1 MANYCLWA
9 AQLTDRVWLLQRGP
23 EEEAFDLE
31 AAAVLLSSSQ
41 LLMDQVLDMMDT
53 TAMSV
58 RTREVLKLPDW
69 GVALAHGDLRQ
80 ARSLKGGH
88 LILTDRNAEDR
99 LGFAALDAFSRL
111 GVSSMTYI
119 TGFRDDSVAQI
130 AFNAAGPC
138 WRRLLSLLVLFH
150 RRQATITNRR
160 LAAALRPVAFGVG
173 QDGRCETP
181 VIERLEASVDD
192 KGEPEQFS
200 RYMVFEG
207 SRQLAPVRNTH
218 DDIGRRLDGRY
229 SLWNRKLV
237 FAPTDMS
244 RLFKRPYWIVE
255 NDESNQK
262 WLPYY
267 PKRGLGGGRSPNI
280 GTTEGG
286 DLGVVFPKDA
296 SLVAQPLRIGDVVVV
311 ATHALPPGGAERQ
324 WAYLALGLKR
334 AGYDVRFVVY
344 RKLVGVDAH
353 YSHMLDEAGI
363 PIIDLDSVRP
373 RPFSVFA
380 IDDSVLWKVF
390 RAKIVDDIPNLW
402 RIVELLRQLKPKA
415 VYVQLD
421 EPNIYLCLAALIA
434 EVPHVIPSFR
444 NINPSHFAYHRP
456 WYRDAYRFLVRS
468 ARVRLSGNSRLANQD
483 YADWLGL
490 EADQIACIPNALDDE
505 LFPRPTEEASV
516 ALRRELNITPDH
528 KVILGVF
535 RFAEEKNPLCFLR
548 TVERVAK
555 EIQPLRVLIV
565 GVGRLAAMI
574 AQEVEARA
582 LSGIVTVLG
591 HRTDVNVL
599 MSIADL
605 LLLTSHHEG
614 LPNVVLEAQLS
625 GLPVVATNVGGTS
638 EALRAGESGILCRAD
653 DDRALAA
660 ASIAIL
666 TDQASANRM
675 AEAGAAF
682 IHGKFG
688 LAAMADRYLALA
700 QGAERTHTNLR

>member
-1 MANYCLWA
+1 MGNYCLWA
-9 AQLTDRVWLLQRGP
+9 VQVADRVWLLQRGP
-23 EEEAFDLE
+23 EDDAFDLE
-31 AAAVLLSSSQ
+31 AAAALLSSSQ
-41 LLMDQVLDMMDT
+41 LLMDEVLGMMDAST
-53 TAMSV
+53 LSV
-58 RTREVLKLPDW
+58 RTREVVKLPDW
-69 GVALAHGDLRQ
+69 GVALAHGDRRH

-99 LGFAALDAFSRL
+99 LGFAALDAFSRI
-111 GVSSMTYI
+111 GVSSMTYL
-119 TGFRDDSVAQI
+119 TAFRDDSVAQI
-130 AFNAAGPC
+130 AFNVAGPR
-138 WRRLLSLLVLFH
+138 WRRLLSLLVLFR

-160 LAAALRPVAFGVG
+160 LDVLRPVAFGVG

-192 KGEPEQFS
+192 NGEPEQFS

-229 SLWNRKLV
+229 SLWDRKLV
-237 FAPTDMS
+237 FAPTEMS
-244 RLFKRPYWIVE
+244 RLFRRPYWIVE

-267 PKRGLGGGRSPNI
+267 PKRRPGGGRAAQI
-280 GTTEGG
+280 GTADRE
-286 DLGVVFPKDA
+286 DLGVVFTAGA
-296 SLVAQPLRIGDVVVV
+296 SLAVQPLHIGDVVVV

-324 WAYLALGLKR
+324 WAYLALGMKR

-344 RKLVGVDAH
+344 RKLLGVDAH
-353 YSHMLDEAGI
+353 YSHMLEEAGI

-373 RPFSVFA
+373 RHFSVFA
-380 IDDSVLWKVF
+380 IDDPVLWKVF
-390 RAKIVDDIPNLW
+390 RAKIVDDILNLW
-402 RIVELLRQLKPKA
+402 RIVELLKQLKPKA

-444 NINPSHFAYHRP
+444 NINPSHFAYYRP
-456 WYRDAYRFLVRS
+456 WYRDAYRLIARS

-490 EADQIACIPNALDDE
+490 DADQIACIPNALDDR
-505 LFPRPTEEASV
+505 LFPRPTEGDSV
-516 ALRRELNITPDH
+516 ALRQELNISPDQR
-528 KVILGVF
+528 VILGVF

-574 AQEVEARA
+574 SQEIEARG

-605 LLLTSHHEG
+605 LLLTSNHEG

-625 GLPVVATNVGGTS
+625 GLPVVATDVGGTR
-638 EALRAGESGILCRAD
+638 EALRTGESGILCRAD

-666 TDQASANRM
+666 TDRASAHRM

-682 IHGKFG
+682 IRGKFG

-700 QGAERTHTNLR
+700 QGAGTA